1 MTKWI
6 LIAIVAFVGFF
17 HWNSGRTARAFE
29 KATAEL
35 QRRAPFDVT
44 PDVRLEK
51 AELKGKELALFLTLL
66 DEEADTPFVQ
76 QQQGIHLLKTQ
87 LIKGWCANKDLRPAI
102 NEGYVIAVTARRA
115 DGSELTRLRVDEEE
129 CICSVQGDIC
139 VIR

>member
-6 LIAIVAFVGFF
+6 LIALVAFVAFF

-35 QRRAPFDVT
+35 QRRAPFDVA

-51 AELKGKELALFLTLL
+51 AELKGKELALSLRLL
-66 DEEADTPFVQ
+66 DEEADAPQAQ
-76 QQQGIHLLKTQ
+76 QSQGIHLLKTM
-87 LIKGWCANKDLRPAI
+87 LTKGWCANKDLRPAI
-102 NEGYVIAVTARRA
+102 NDGYVISVTARRA
-115 DGSELTRLRVDEEE
+115 DGSVLTRVNVTEEE
-129 CICSVQGDIC
+129 CICAVQGDIC

>member
-66 DEEADTPFVQ
+66 DEEADAPFVQ

-102 NEGYVIAVTARRA
+102 NEGYVIAVTARRT